1 MTTKTVGLRYMITR
15 RKLFRSAAIAIA
27 GTPLAAGAADSK
39 ASKALKADRAP
50 PQLGDVLAYPS
61 WENEGRVLAVSDVV
75 VGHKPLL
82 VYPHDPV
89 AGITRERS
97 RLNQL
102 LVLRLGPTE
111 TSAQSEIV
119 VYSGVCTHTACAVSE
134 WDETSGHLICP
145 CHASEFAPAQK
156 AKVINGPAKRALPA
170 IPVEVRD
177 GAITITGGF
186 SSRVGS
192 KKKKSF

>member
-1 MTTKTVGLRYMITR
+1 MITR
-15 RKLFRSAAIAIA
+15 RKLFRTAAIAFA
-27 GTPLAAGAADSK
+27 GTPLVESAANSK
-39 ASKALKADRAP
+39 SSKPVKADRMP

-61 WENEGRVLAVSDVV
+61 WEHEGRVLAASEVL

-82 VYPHDPV
+82 VFPQDPNSGV
-89 AGITRERS
+89 TRERS

-102 LVLRLGPTE
+102 LVMRLA
-111 TSAQSEIV
+111 SADVDSGANIA

-134 WDETSGHLICP
+134 WDEASGHLICP
-145 CHASEFAPAQK
+145 CHSSEFDPVQK
-156 AKVINGPAKRALPA
+156 AKVINGPAKRALPT
-170 IPVEVRD
+170 IPVEIRD
-177 GAITITGGF
+177 DVIVINGGF